1 MATLH
6 LKMRRILPSGVW
18 IKGGWGGT
26 NPSKWCFCIKA
37 AMCGLV
43 CPPECITVNITNV
56 SAHGL
61 KAIVLIID
69 VKHVKVKPP
78 PHRPSVV

>member
-1 MATLH
+1 
-6 LKMRRILPSGVW
+6 
-18 IKGGWGGT
+18 
-26 NPSKWCFCIKA
+26 
-37 AMCGLV
+37 MCGLV

-69 VKHVKVKPP
+69 VKPP
-78 PHRPSVV
+78 PHCPSVV